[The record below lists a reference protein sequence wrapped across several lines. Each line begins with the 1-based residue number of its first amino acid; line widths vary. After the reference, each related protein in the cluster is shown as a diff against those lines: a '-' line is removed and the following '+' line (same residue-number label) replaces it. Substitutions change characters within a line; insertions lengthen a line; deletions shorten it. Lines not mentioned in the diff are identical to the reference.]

1 MGGLEYYELL
11 ILLVGIIGLIVL
23 LKDKSLK

>member
-1 MGGLEYYELL
+1 MGGWEYYELL